1 MPMYQVMFSKN
12 LVAELLTST
21 QSFDNSSI
29 EHLMNEI
36 EKQVIQNQKDRT
48 IITLGQTKLILATLD
63 DVQKAREEM

>member
-1 MPMYQVMFSKN
+1 MMYQTMFSKN

-36 EKQVIQNQKDRT
+36 KKQVIENQQDRT
-48 IITLGQTKLILATLD
+48 IITLGQTKLIMATID
-63 DVQKAREEM
+63 DVQKAKEEM